1 MIYIYIYITLY
12 IYNDVLYNDIYIYI
26 IISSLQPL
34 ELRRS
39 AGLFDG
45 WTAGCPRMEL
55 YLTVNMT

>member
-1 MIYIYIYITLY
+1 MMYYIM
-12 IYNDVLYNDIYIYI
+12 IYIYI

-39 AGLFDG
+39 DGLFDG
-45 WTAGCPRMEL
+45 WTAGCPSMEL

>member
-1 MIYIYIYITLY
+1 MIYIYRYI
-12 IYNDVLYNDIYIYI
+12 YNDIYIHI

-55 YLTVNMT
+55 YLTVKMNQIFRIRTDC